1 MKFKD
6 FWRLGFYINRVTIQ
20 TEDGEVLYAGIGKR
34 IQASD
39 FTDYKVIMFSMERS
53 MLIITVESEVE

>member
-20 TEDGEVLYAGIGKR
+20 TEDGEVLYTGIGR
-34 IQASD
+34 RMQVND
-39 FTDYKVIMFSMERS
+39 FTDYKVTMFSIERS